1 MNCVFLNMSLIVS
14 NIQKKYNQ
22 QVAVEGVSFELQPG
36 EIVGFLG
43 PNGAGKSTTLKMI
56 AGILSADAG
65 KITIN
70 NLAVGMDEVNTKKL
84 VGYLPE
90 SNALYKDLYVKEYLH
105 FLGNVH
111 SLKNI
116 ELRIKEVIELLQ
128 LGSMQQKKIGELS
141 KGFQQRVGIAAAIIH
156 QPALVLLDEP
166 TSGLDPNQLMDI
178 RKVIQQLSTHSMVLF
193 SSHILQEVTAVCNRV
208 LVMHQGKLVANEPIE
223 ELLKPKTNHLH
234 VEFEEEITH
243 LQEHLSKLSLEMIHI
258 DKHLLVVKTAEDKD
272 VKKIV
277 MQFALDMGLNIERLH
292 TEQASLEEIFK
303 LLTH

>member
-1 MNCVFLNMSLIVS
+1 MSLILS
-14 NIQKKYNQ
+14 NIQKRYNQ
-22 QVAVEGVSFELQPG
+22 QIAVDDISFEVHPG

-56 AGILSADAG
+56 AGILASDAG

-70 NLAVGMDEVNTKKL
+70 NLEVGVDAINAKKL

-111 SLKNI
+111 VLKNI
-116 ELRIKEVIELLQ
+116 PERIKEVIELLQ
-128 LGSMQQKKIGELS
+128 LGPMQQKKIGELS
-141 KGFQQRVGIAAAIIH
+141 KGFQQRVGIAAAILH

-166 TSGLDPNQLMDI
+166 TSGLDPNQLIDI
-178 RKVIQQLSTHSMVLF
+178 RKLIQQLSQNSMVLF
-193 SSHILQEVTAVCNRV
+193 SSHILQEVTAVCHRV
-208 LVMHQGKLVANEPIE
+208 LVMHEGKLVANEPIE
-223 ELLKPKTNHLH
+223 QILKPQTNNLH
-234 VEFEEEITH
+234 IQFEEDITH
-243 LQEHLSKLSLEMIHI
+243 LQSHIQELSIEIIRI
-258 DKHLLVVKTAEDKD
+258 DKHLLVVKTAEGKD
-272 VKKIV
+272 VKKII

-292 TEQASLEEIFK
+292 VEQASLEEIFK